1 MSLIADALKAAQRE
15 KAKRAAAN
23 EPDTSRAF
31 FNVGASPTTQ
41 RRLDVDWRKLALPV
55 GAVIALLVAGWGLNA
70 LLRNN
75 AADEAERSALLVDTT
90 NIAAPS
96 QDAAGPYLIEE
107 LDPAADEGEFI
118 DQPVPAVPFVPRA
131 TAPEITPEPR
141 TEQSDVA
148 APPVQEPPSQ
158 PTVQPMPGAL
168 RIEMQPIPLVG
179 GNPLVAQAL
188 AAYNRR
194 DYAGARDYYERALAS
209 GIASPEIYNNL
220 GTAYRN
226 LGDLARAEQAYQSA
240 IALNDRSA
248 PAWSNLGVVLYSLG
262 RKREAT
268 AAYQQA
274 IALDPSN
281 ASTKVNLA
289 ILYVEGAVFPEAK
302 KLLEEAL
309 ATAPMLIEAH
319 YTYAQVLESMKD
331 VNAAIRH
338 YEAFLSISGG
348 KYQDLERRVRSRL
361 ERLKGAQ

>member
-23 EPDTSRAF
+23 EPDTPRAF
-31 FNVGASPTTQ
+31 FNVGAAPTIP
-41 RRLDVDWRKLALPV
+41 RRLNVDWRKLALPV
-55 GAVIALLVAGWGLNA
+55 GGVVALLLAGWGLGA

-90 NIAAPS
+90 SISAAP
-96 QDAAGPYLIEE
+96 QEAAGPYLIEE
-107 LDPAADEGEFI
+107 LDPAADEGEFN
-118 DQPVPAVPFVPRA
+118 DEPLPVPSFPPPAGEREA
-131 TAPEITPEPR
+131 APEPR
-141 TEQSDVA
+141 HEE
-148 APPVQEPPSQ
+148 PVVSEPSAQEPASQ
-158 PTVQPMPGAL
+158 PTAQPIPGGL
-168 RIEMQPIPLVG
+168 RIEMQSVPLVG

-226 LGDLARAEQAYQSA
+226 LGDFTRAEQAYQSA

-309 ATAPMLIEAH
+309 ATAPMLVEAH

-331 VNAAIRH
+331 INGAVRH

-361 ERLKGAQ
+361 ERLKGGR